1 MALAEDTAPP
11 PFERKSLELSY
22 AAIPE
27 AGGRR
32 PVLYWSNDGLG
43 GNFMQVPSRQSMTM
57 TFSAV
62 ITSGLSQE
70 MRNSARRN
78 AT

>member
-1 MALAEDTAPP
+1 MALAENTAPP
-11 PFERKSLELSY
+11 PFENKSLELSY
-22 AAIPE
+22 AAIHE

-43 GNFMQVPSRQSMTM
+43 GNFMQVPSRESMTM
-57 TFSAV
+57 TSIPV
-62 ITSGLSQE
+62 ITSGLCKE